1 MVGPAFRKFLP
12 LVLVK
17 RSTTKTLTKGC
28 IMSPEKSR
36 GKVMRAIVIAIGLGS
51 KGKGGEIQPVSTTV
65 RDEVLLPEY
74 RGINVV
80 LDGKDSFFLEIITY
94 LESI

>member
-17 RSTTKTLTKGC
+17 RSPTKTITEGG
-28 IMSPEKSR
+28 IMPPEKSR
-36 GKVMRAIVIAIGLGS
+36 GKVMRAIVIATGLGS
-51 KGKGGEIQPVSTTV
+51 KGKGGEIQPVSITV

-80 LDGKDSFFLEIITY
+80 LDARILSSVEIVTY